1 MYCTSI
7 GKAILSMMPEN
18 EREECISEELEAFT
32 EYTIT
37 NREQLKQELQLTKER
52 GYAFDNMEGTFGV
65 KCVGV
70 PVLNRRGQVI
80 AGISISTPSLRM
92 GEEKVLEFVKVLKKN
107 VKEMEKKL

>member
-1 MYCTSI
+1 M
-7 GKAILSMMPEN
+7 
-18 EREECISEELEAFT
+18 
-32 EYTIT
+32 
-37 NREQLKQELQLTKER
+37 
-52 GYAFDNMEGTFGV
+52 
-65 KCVGV
+65 GV

>member
-1 MYCTSI
+1 MTF
-7 GKAILSMMPEN
+7 KAMDYLEQDEESGN
-18 EREECISEELEAFT
+18 EREECISEKLETFT

-37 NREQLKQELQLTKER
+37 DREELKKELQLTKER

-80 AGISISTPSLRM
+80 AGISIGTPLC
-92 GEEKVLEFVKVLKKN
+92 EWEKKN
-107 VKEMEKKL
+107 VKEM